1 MFFVLLSLDNSLK
14 EEQIRSLKSIDK
26 KYFKQSISIEFLN
39 LNKKGI
45 SSSSMWTS
53 FKLALLFVLL
63 GHSDIIIILFES
75 NRITIRSEPERVWL
89 RVEAPEVWTRR
100 RRRPRINLRTGC
112 RRTSTRNWRRGRL
125 ETGWFDLSHFGSIDW
140 LWFSSADFSL
150 THKLSLLAGF

>member
-53 FKLALLFVLL
+53 FKLVVLLFVLL
-63 GHSDIIIILFES
+63 GHSDIIIILFDS

-89 RVEAPEVWTRR
+89 RVEVPEVWTRR
-100 RRRPRINLRTGC
+100 RRRPRINLRTGY
-112 RRTSTRNWRRGRL
+112 RQTSTRNWRRGRL
-125 ETGWFDLSHFGSIDW
+125 ETGWIV
-140 LWFSSADFSL
+140 
-150 THKLSLLAGF
+150 

>member
-14 EEQIRSLKSIDK
+14 EEQLRSLKSIDK

-89 RVEAPEVWTRR
+89 RVEAPEVWI
-100 RRRPRINLRTGC
+100 RRRPRTNLRTGY
-112 RRTSTRNWRRGRL
+112 RRTSTRSWRRGRL
-125 ETGWFDLSHFGSIDW
+125 ETGWFDLSHFGSIDYI
-140 LWFSSADFSL
+140 LVQFCRFLVDS
-150 THKLSLLAGF
+150 